1 MIVNKL
7 VIVMCGLPA
16 SGKSTVARRLE
27 EGLEGEGARVR
38 IFNNGDLRR
47 SRLGAESAMPEFYHP
62 DNTEGRLR
70 REQLARINA
79 QAAKSYLRE
88 DGDVAILDA
97 TNAGRPR
104 RRMLEEMFAE
114 FPLLF
119 VECRNDDPDILQ
131 LAVAHKAALPEF
143 AELSRPEAEA
153 AFLRRLEYY
162 RNIHDPLKEEAC
174 ILRVD
179 TVRNRV
185 LEECLTYTIPHAV
198 LIRDILVSDWVR
210 GLCLA
215 RHGESEFNV
224 AGRIGG
230 DSPLTDKGRAQAASL
245 AGTFRSQH
253 VPYIFISGRM
263 RSRQTATPL
272 VEEHPEATLVSLPE
286 FDEIDAG
293 IFDGMTYEAI
303 RRARPEEFAARAKD
317 KYNYM
322 YPRGEGYASMRER
335 VERGLR
341 KALFLAGGR
350 PGTLIVGHQA
360 VNRMILSLFLFRR
373 TEDVPYI
380 YVPQHRWFHIVAT
393 HRKKLIEPIAC
404 ATPKEAS

>member
-1 MIVNKL
+1 MDKL

-16 SGKSTVARRLE
+16 AGKSTVARRLE
-27 EGLEGEGARVR
+27 EGLAGEGARVR

-62 DNTEGRLR
+62 DNAEGRLR
-70 REQLARINA
+70 REQLARLNA
-79 QAAKSYLRE
+79 QAAKSFLRE
-88 DGDVAILDA
+88 EGDVAILDA
-97 TNAGRPR
+97 TNASRSR

-119 VECRNDDPDILQ
+119 VECRNEDPDILKA
-131 LAVAHKAALPEF
+131 AVAHKAALPEF

-162 RNIHDPLKEEAC
+162 RSIQDPLGEEAN

-179 TVRNRV
+179 SVRNRV
-185 LEECLTYTIPHAV
+185 LEERLGHRIPHAV

-224 AGRIGG
+224 QGRIGG
-230 DSPLTDKGRAQAASL
+230 DSPLTVTGREQAAAL
-245 AGTFRSQH
+245 AETFRTKH
-253 VPYIFISGRM
+253 VPYIFISGRL
-263 RSRQTATPL
+263 RARQTADPL
-272 VEEHPEATLVSLPE
+272 VVEHPEAVLVSLPE

-293 IFDGMTYEAI
+293 IFDGMTYEEI

-317 KYNYM
+317 KYNYR
-322 YPRGEGYASMRER
+322 YPQGEGYASMRDR

-380 YVPQHRWFHIVAT
+380 YVPQHRWFNIVAT

-404 ATPKEAS
+404 ATPGANYL